1 MISVWV
7 SILAVEIDLRQP
19 MLTAETLSQGQTFG
33 GRSSGMKK
41 TSSCVG
47 ERGVVTSDIE
57 LL

>member
-7 SILAVEIDLRQP
+7 SILDLRQP